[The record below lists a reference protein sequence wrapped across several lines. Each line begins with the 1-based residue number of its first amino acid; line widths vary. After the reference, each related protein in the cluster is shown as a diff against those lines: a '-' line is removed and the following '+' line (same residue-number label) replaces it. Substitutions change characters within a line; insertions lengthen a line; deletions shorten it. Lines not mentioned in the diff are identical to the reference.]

1 VWGENAGRWLEDYA
15 RILLTF
21 SFEEKDAE
29 GLSEIRFFFQ
39 SSRMNGSHGGV
50 PFLGMRRRALLERA

>member
-1 VWGENAGRWLEDYA
+1 LSGRAGLAVHGLVWGENAGRWLEDYA

-29 GLSEIRFFFQ
+29 GLSEIRFFF
-39 SSRMNGSHGGV
+39 
-50 PFLGMRRRALLERA
+50 RALE